1 MTFSLQRFLII
12 LLLVLE
18 GSIFAQKPK
27 ELFRSD
33 DVLEM
38 TLSFNEKEVF
48 KDMEERNLHEASIQ
62 WTKADGSKGEIG
74 LNVQV
79 RGKTRA
85 MKSTCKFP
93 PLFLNFKGS
102 ETKNTPFKKQKKI
115 KLVTHCK
122 SSKSFKEYVKKEYL
136 AYRLYN
142 IVSPYGFKVR
152 LCRITYR
159 DSKNPDD
166 EGVTQYGFLIE
177 SIKDLA
183 KRNEM
188 KEYEGLLRNQE
199 SLDKN
204 NLDRLTMF
212 EYMIGNLDWSI
223 PKRHNIKIMKGE
235 NNSLPVGVPYDFDYS
250 GLVNTPYAVPPEG
263 FDIES
268 VKTRVFRGL
277 CRDQGYGATVD
288 YFKGIQPEITKEI
301 NTANYMDEKTITEVL
316 NYIQSFYKSI
326 ANPQTVTKEINEAC
340 WAKHKHI
347 YEN

>member
-1 MTFSLQRFLII
+1 MTFSVHRFLII

-18 GSIFAQKPK
+18 GSLFAQKPK

-38 TLSFNEKEVF
+38 TLSFDEKEVF
-48 KDMEERNLHEASIQ
+48 KDTEERNLHDANIQ
-62 WTKADGSKGEIG
+62 WTEADGSTKEIG
-74 LNVQV
+74 LKVQI

-85 MKSTCKFP
+85 MKSTCRFP

-102 ETKNTPFKKQKKI
+102 ETKDTPFKKQKKI

-122 SSKSFKEYVKKEYL
+122 NSKSFKDYVKKEYL

-142 IVSPYGFKVR
+142 IVSDYGFKVR
-152 LCRITYR
+152 LCRINYR

-166 EGVTQYGFLIE
+166 EGITQYGFLIE

-183 KRNEM
+183 KRSEM

-199 SLDKN
+199 SLDKT
-204 NLDRLTMF
+204 NLDRLTMYQ
-212 EYMIGNLDWSI
+212 YMIGNLDWSI

-250 GLVNTPYAVPPEG
+250 GLVNIPYAVPPEG

-288 YFKGIQPEITKEI
+288 YFKNIQPEITKEI
-301 NTANYMDEKTITEVL
+301 NNANYMDVESRTEVSD
-316 NYIQSFYKSI
+316 YIQSFYKSI
-326 ANPQTVTKEINEAC
+326 NNVKTVQNDINEGC